1 MGQLKIYLDT
11 ADLSLVKKFSKS
23 LTISGFTSN
32 PTIIRKQKIKDYS
45 IFSKQFSKATNKP
58 ISLEVFADDF
68 DLMKKEAIKLNSFG
82 QNIYIKIPITNS
94 KGKSS
99 IPLIKELL
107 LREIKINITAV
118 FTIKQLKLIH
128 NIVKKDNKIIISI
141 FCGRIMD
148 SGIYPNE
155 ISNFAKKKF
164 GKFSNVKILW
174 ASTREVYN
182 IIQAKKLN
190 FDIITVPPE
199 IFYKIKFIGYNQNK
213 FSRDTVEMFVRD
225 AKESKLK
232 II

>member
-1 MGQLKIYLDT
+1 M
-11 ADLSLVKKFSKS
+11 LVH
-23 LTISGFTSN
+23 LGL
-32 PTIIRKQKIKDYS
+32 Q
-45 IFSKQFSKATNKP
+45 
-58 ISLEVFADDF
+58 
-68 DLMKKEAIKLNSFG
+68 LNSFG
-82 QNIYIKIPITNS
+82 KNIYIKIPITNS

-107 LREIKINITAV
+107 FRKIKINITAV

-148 SGIYPNE
+148 SGIYPDK
-155 ISNFAKKKF
+155 ISNFAKEKF

-199 IFYKIKFIGYNQNK
+199 IFYKRKFLLILSYV
-213 FSRDTVEMFVRD
+213 S
-225 AKESKLK
+225 
-232 II
+232 